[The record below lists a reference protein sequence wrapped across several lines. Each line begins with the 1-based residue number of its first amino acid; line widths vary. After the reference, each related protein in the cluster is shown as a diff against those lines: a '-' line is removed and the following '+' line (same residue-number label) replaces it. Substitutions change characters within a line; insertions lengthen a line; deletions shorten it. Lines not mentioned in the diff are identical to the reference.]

1 MPSGFVIR
9 PAMPAEEADLYA
21 IHRAAMEAYVTQ
33 TWGPWDDA
41 WQQDRFAGSWPD
53 LRLAIEV
60 EGELAGFLDLDEQ
73 GDSVDIAALELAP
86 RWQRHGIGSAIIRAV
101 QARAAEL
108 ERPVTL
114 QVLKVNPAR
123 SLVERLGFRQ
133 IGETD
138 THYQMAWQAR
148 A

>member
-1 MPSGFVIR
+1 MPAGFVIR
-9 PAMPAEEADLYA
+9 PAMPAEEPQLYA
-21 IHRAAMEAYVTQ
+21 IHRAAMEDYVVQ

-41 WQQDRFAGSWPD
+41 DQQHRFAGSWPD
-53 LRLAIEV
+53 LRLAIEID
-60 EGELAGFLDLDEQ
+60 GELAGFLDLDEQ
-73 GDSVDIAALELAP
+73 GPTVDIAALELAP
-86 RWQRHGIGSAIIRAV
+86 RWQRQGIGSAIIRAV

-123 SLVERLGFRQ
+123 ALWERHGFRQ
-133 IGETD
+133 VGESE
-138 THYQMAWQAR
+138 THYQMAWQAG

>member
-1 MPSGFVIR
+1 
-9 PAMPAEEADLYA
+9 
-21 IHRAAMEAYVTQ
+21 MEVYVTQ

-133 IGETD
+133 VGETD

>member
-1 MPSGFVIR
+1 MPAGFVIR
-9 PAMPAEEADLYA
+9 PAMPAEEPALYT
-21 IHRAAMEAYVTQ
+21 IHRAAMEGYVTA

-41 WQQDRFAGSWPD
+41 WQQDHFAGGWPD

-73 GDSVDIAALELAP
+73 GPSVEIAALELAP
-86 RWQRHGIGSAIIRAV
+86 RWQRQGIGSAIIRAV

-114 QVLKVNPAR
+114 RVLKVNPAR
-123 SLVERLGFRQ
+123 ALYERLGFRQ
-133 IGETD
+133 VGETP
-138 THYQMAWQAR
+138 THYQMAWR
-148 A
+148 AGA

>member
-21 IHRAAMEAYVTQ
+21 IHRTAMEAYVTQ

-133 IGETD
+133 VGETD

-148 A
+148 E